1 MFDAEFATLPE
12 LVQALGQRLR
22 AQRFAKLLTQA
33 ELAARAG
40 VSVSAIKKLEASG
53 LTTLET
59 FVRVI
64 QALGLVDE
72 LTHLLTLRPTTS
84 IAAMEAAQDAPR
96 QRVRRPRPSRS
107 GVRG

>member
-1 MFDAEFATLPE
+1 MFDAEFATVPE

-22 AQRFAKLLTQA
+22 AQRIAKSLTQA
-33 ELAARAG
+33 DLATRAG
-40 VSVSAIKKLEASG
+40 VSVSAIKKLEATG

-84 IAAMEAAQDAPR
+84 IAAMEAAQATPR
-96 QRVRRPRPSRS
+96 QRVRRPKPPKPD
-107 GVRG
+107 VRQ